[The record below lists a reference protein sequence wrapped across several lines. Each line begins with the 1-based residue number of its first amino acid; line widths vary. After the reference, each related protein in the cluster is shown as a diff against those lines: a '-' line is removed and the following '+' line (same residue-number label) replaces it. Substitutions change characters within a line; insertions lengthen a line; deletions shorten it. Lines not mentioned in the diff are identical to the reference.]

1 MSKNKFLF
9 LGGTFLLVL
18 LVFLFYRVS
27 IIQVSY
33 NNSSFYIEDDMFEI
47 GWIHSVEKE
56 PWYETYENINDQL
69 YLTVTKF
76 KTFGAGTPS
85 DEEVIPSQ
93 DGFIH
98 MKVNR
103 PMDAVHLVVS
113 KNVKSTLYTNDKII
127 PLYELVDDYE
137 TITIEVIDIPLW
149 RLLRGA

>member
-1 MSKNKFLF
+1 
-9 LGGTFLLVL
+9 
-18 LVFLFYRVS
+18 
-27 IIQVSY
+27 
-33 NNSSFYIEDDMFEI
+33 MFEI

-137 TITIEVIDIPLW
+137 TITIEIIDIPLW